1 MKNKRTNSCQQLKN
15 SVKHSL
21 ITEKLM
27 RHGIKRTADIV
38 MVEQRLWNGEEKKR
52 KERRKEVRSAEAKKA
67 EKRGRGLLWKKCR

>member
-38 MVEQRLWNGEEKKR
+38 MVEQRLWNGEEKKER
-52 KERRKEVRSAEAKKA
+52 KEERR
-67 EKRGRGLLWKKCR
+67 